1 MLRYLGC
8 VAAISAPVIFLAGAA
23 AGQAVPTTAPTVV
36 VAGAAL
42 SPDRTAIKA
51 APVALSLEELS
62 EEHGRQGVYIHA
74 DSTQAL
80 NAVNSGNSITAG
92 QVGSGDI
99 ALTEGAFA
107 GFAGIGNFVINTGHN
122 NNLQG
127 SLSIMI
133 VTP

>member
-23 AGQAVPTTAPTVV
+23 AGQVVPTTAPPVV
-36 VAGAAL
+36 VAGVAP
-42 SPDRTAIKA
+42 SPDRTATKA

-92 QVGSGDI
+92 HVGSGDI

>member
-36 VAGAAL
+36 VAEAAP